1 MLLILKKERCDLVQI
16 ALIAASKSIL
26 TALVPDIMM
35 TPMRTTVTLDT
46 DVERLL
52 RAAMHRHRRSFK
64 DTLNIAIRTGLAG
77 SQKNAASM
85 PFAVKA
91 RPMGLKAGIDPASLN
106 KLTDNLEVESQ
117 TAKRPKK

>member
-1 MLLILKKERCDLVQI
+1 MLLESQSIARDRCVQKH
-16 ALIAASKSIL
+16 LDSTGSGHH
-26 TALVPDIMM
+26 DDS
-35 TPMRTTVTLDT
+35 MRTTVTLDT

-77 SQKNAASM
+77 SHKNAASA
-85 PFAVKA
+85 PFEVKA

-117 TAKRPKK
+117 TAKRPKR